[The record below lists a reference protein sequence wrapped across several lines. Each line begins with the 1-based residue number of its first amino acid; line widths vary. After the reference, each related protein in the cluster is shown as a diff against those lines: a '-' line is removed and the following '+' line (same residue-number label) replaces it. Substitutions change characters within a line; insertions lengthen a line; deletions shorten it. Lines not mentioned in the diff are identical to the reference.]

1 MPWGAEQLA
10 ARQRAVEL
18 VNANL
23 QLWPELNRLTL
34 TVEHENGMRS
44 GVDWCATLRL
54 LQDACKRRNNQTQ
67 QEQT

>member
-1 MPWGAEQLA
+1 
-10 ARQRAVEL
+10 VEL

-23 QLWPELNRLTL
+23 QLWPLLDQLTL

-54 LQDACKRRNNQTQ
+54 LERRIAGAAIPSACGRRDT
-67 QEQT
+67 

>member
-1 MPWGAEQLA
+1 
-10 ARQRAVEL
+10 VEL